1 MSDYLAAATGLG
13 ITASVH
19 VEADVDERFAIAETE
34 WLLSLV
40 ALADNPLVALV
51 IRASPESGDFRKI
64 IERFADNPAVRG
76 VRRVL
81 HTQPDDLLSDAQ
93 VIENIRSVSKFGLTF
108 DLCVRANQLS
118 AAYDLVSACPQVQ
131 FILDHCGVPDI
142 QAGAIDPWR
151 ADLKRI
157 SQLPNL
163 IAVKISGLVAY
174 TGTTRWTPDQLRPYV
189 DHAVQCFGHRRILFG
204 SDWPVCTLA
213 STLSR
218 WVTSAIEMTQD
229 WSADDRDAFFAGNA
243 RRVYRLHPILGA

>member
-19 VEADVDERFAIAETE
+19 VEADVDEPFGIAETE
-34 WLLSLV
+34 WLLTVV

-51 IRASPESGDFRKI
+51 IRVSPESAEFLKV
-64 IERFADNPAVRG
+64 IERFADSPAIKG

-81 HTQPDDLLSDAQ
+81 HTQPDDLFSDAQ
-93 VIENIRSVSKFGLTF
+93 VIENIRSLGRFDLTF

-118 AAYDLVSACPQVQ
+118 AAHDLVNACPQVQ

-151 ADLKRI
+151 VDLKRI
-157 SQLPNL
+157 SQLPNV
-163 IAVKISGLVAY
+163 IAVKMSGLVAY
-174 TGTTRWTPDQLRPYV
+174 TGTTRWTLDELRPYL
-189 DHAVQCFGHRRILFG
+189 DHTVHCFGHRRILFG
-204 SDWPVCTLA
+204 SDWPVCTLT